1 MRDGIRKEKKEDKR
15 MNWKEKGFLLL
26 IGGIAGLCLAGAVFD
41 DDDDSD
47 SRLDDD
53 GFDADDSELA
63 EE

>member
-1 MRDGIRKEKKEDKR
+1 

-26 IGGIAGLCLAGAVFD
+26 VGGIAGLCLAGAVFD

-47 SRLDDD
+47 SRSDDD
-53 GFDADDSELA
+53 GFEADDSGLA